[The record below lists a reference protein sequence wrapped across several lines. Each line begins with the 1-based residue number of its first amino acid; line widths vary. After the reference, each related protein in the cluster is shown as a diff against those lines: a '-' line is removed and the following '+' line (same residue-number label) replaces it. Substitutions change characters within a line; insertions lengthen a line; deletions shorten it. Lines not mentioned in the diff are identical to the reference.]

1 MEEGSSSQ
9 PLALATSSQMSSAAP
24 ASATPQSETGGTP
37 QSVPDVSE
45 NEVTTPC
52 EGNKK
57 SKQYSDVWVKDFT
70 RLNPLQA
77 RCNHCKN
84 TFDAKVRNG
93 TTSLKNHAARCPKNL
108 DRKKEQQSIVLLPPN
123 PGVSAKLVA
132 SSYSY
137 DRCRRRLVEFIIK
150 LELPFRIVE
159 AEGLRSLLQE
169 FEPRFPVPSRMTIY
183 RDILEMY
190 IDEKKLLKAYFKANK
205 QRVSLTT
212 DTWTSPNNFNYMCV
226 TVHYVDDKWK
236 LQKRI
241 IMFCLVK
248 GHTGKAIGIMLEN
261 CLVDWGLEDVF
272 AVTLD
277 NVNAN
282 TVAIDYLKT
291 SVIGWTGA
299 VERAA
304 YLHVRKLY
312 LLLLQMTI

>member
-1 MEEGSSSQ
+1 MDGSSTS
-9 PLALATSSQMSSAAP
+9 PLALAMATSSQMSSAAP
-24 ASATPQSETGGTP
+24 TSAAPQSEPGGTP
-37 QSVPDVSE
+37 QSVPAVSE
-45 NEVTTPC
+45 TEVTTPDG
-52 EGNKK
+52 GNKK
-57 SKQYSDVWVKDFT
+57 SKQFFDVWVKDFT

-93 TTSLKNHAARCPKNL
+93 TTSLKNHAARCSKNP
-108 DRKKEQQSIVLLPPN
+108 DRKKEQQSILLLPPK

-137 DRCRRRLVEFIIK
+137 ERCRRRLVEFIIK
-150 LELPFRIVE
+150 VELPFRIVE
-159 AEGLRSLLQE
+159 LEGLRSMLQE
-169 FEPRFPVPSRMTIY
+169 FDPRFPVPSRMTIY
-183 RDILEMY
+183 RDLLKMY

-212 DTWTSPNNFNYMCV
+212 NTWTSPNNFNYICV
-226 TVHYVDDKWK
+226 TVHYVDHDWK

-248 GHTGKAIGIMLEN
+248 GHTGKAIGIMVEN

-272 AVTLD
+272 SVTLD

-282 TVAIDYLKT
+282 NVAIDYLKT

-299 VERAA
+299 VERAE
-304 YLHVRKLY
+304 YL
-312 LLLLQMTI
+312 

>member
-9 PLALATSSQMSSAAP
+9 HLALAMTTSSQMSSASTAP
-24 ASATPQSETGGTP
+24 ASATPQFEPAGAGTP
-37 QSVPDVSE
+37 QSVHAVSE
-45 NEVTTPC
+45 TEVSTPN

-57 SKQYSDVWVKDFT
+57 RKQYSDVWLKDFT

-77 RCNHCKN
+77 KCNHCKGIY
-84 TFDAKVRNG
+84 DAKVRNG
-93 TTSLKNHAARCPKNL
+93 TTSLKNHAARCPKNP
-108 DRKKEQQSIVLLPPN
+108 DRKKEQQSIVLLPPK
-123 PGVSAKLVA
+123 PCVTAKLVA

-159 AEGLRSLLQE
+159 SEGLRSMLQE
-169 FEPRFPVPSRMTIY
+169 FEPRFQVPSCMTIY

-190 IDEKKLLKAYFKANK
+190 IDEKKLLKAYFKSNR

-226 TVHYVDDKWK
+226 TVHYVDDNWK
-236 LQKRI
+236 LQKKI

-282 TVAIDYLKT
+282 TVAIDYLKQT
-291 SVIGWTGA
+291 LGWNHT
-299 VERAA
+299 
-304 YLHVRKLY
+304 
-312 LLLLQMTI
+312 